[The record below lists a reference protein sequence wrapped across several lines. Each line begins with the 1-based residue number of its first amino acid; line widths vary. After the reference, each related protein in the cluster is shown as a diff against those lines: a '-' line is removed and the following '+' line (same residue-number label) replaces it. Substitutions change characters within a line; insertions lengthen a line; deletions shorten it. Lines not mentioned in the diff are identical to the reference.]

1 MGLAA
6 RSSRQA
12 VAKWT
17 SERLTEHGTQ
27 TANHRHIRMLSDD
40 DAEASTDISAA
51 FAAAVKDT
59 SRAEGARKEA
69 AKEAAKEA
77 RSQQKKAENIALSAQ
92 GVTPARQAWGYKTAG
107 PEPEPLFEISG
118 ILAGALLFLGPVFF
132 FSLAGQDQCVI
143 RPTQEVCLARGGS
156 NPPRQLSQ
164 SEQSL
169 QQARQQAALNN
180 AVRRQCL
187 RNAADQE
194 EEDKCPLPMEV
205 VMPRKVG
212 VF

>member
-1 MGLAA
+1 M
-6 RSSRQA
+6 Q
-12 VAKWT
+12 
-17 SERLTEHGTQ
+17 
-27 TANHRHIRMLSDD
+27 SDD

-51 FAAAVKDT
+51 FAAAVKET
-59 SRAEGARKEA
+59 LRAEGGRKEA

-77 RSQQKKAENIALSAQ
+77 RLQQKKAEKIAYILSAQ

-118 ILAGALLFLGPVFF
+118 ILAGVLLFLGAVFF